1 MLRVSHLSLPLLKR
15 TGRFPGIA
23 MFFAHFV
30 SEIKLLDKNRDQTG
44 GKQERKKKKDES
56 CHRVV
61 LPPWEAT

>member
-1 MLRVSHLSLPLLKR
+1 
-15 TGRFPGIA
+15 